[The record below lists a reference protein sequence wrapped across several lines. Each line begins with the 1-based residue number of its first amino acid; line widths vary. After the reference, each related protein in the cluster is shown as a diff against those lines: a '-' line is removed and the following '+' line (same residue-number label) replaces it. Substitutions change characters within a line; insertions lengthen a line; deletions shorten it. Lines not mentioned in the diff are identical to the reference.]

1 MSKPS
6 VPVRALCVLI
16 SGYRLLV
23 SPVLAP
29 ACRYAPTCSGYALE
43 ALRRHG
49 ALRGSGL
56 ALRRILR
63 CHPWADGGFDPVPE
77 AEPRRP

>member
-1 MSKPS
+1 MTPPS
-6 VPVRALCVLI
+6 LAVRTLCMLV
-16 SGYRLLV
+16 SAYRLLI

-43 ALRRHG
+43 ALRCHG
-49 ALRGSGL
+49 AWRGSWL

-63 CHPWADGGFDPVPE
+63 CHPWAAGGFDPVPE
-77 AEPRRP
+77 GKTGRP

>member
-1 MSKPS
+1 MSKPG
-6 VPVRALCVLI
+6 VAVRVLCALVAA
-16 SGYRLLV
+16 YRLLV

-49 ALRGSGL
+49 AVRGSAL

-63 CHPWADGGFDPVPE
+63 CHPWADGGFDPVP
-77 AEPRRP
+77 APRPRRR

>member
-1 MSKPS
+1 MTKAS
-6 VPVRALCVLI
+6 VPVRALSTLI
-16 SGYRLLV
+16 WAYRLFV

-43 ALRRHG
+43 ALRLHG
-49 ALRGSGL
+49 AVRGSVL
-56 ALRRILR
+56 AVRRILR

-77 AEPRRP
+77 TESRRP

>member
-1 MSKPS
+1 MTKPS
-6 VPVRALCVLI
+6 VPVRALSVLI
-16 SGYRLLV
+16 SAYRLFV

-29 ACRYAPTCSGYALE
+29 ACRYTPTCSGYALE

-49 ALRGSGL
+49 AVRGSGL
-56 ALRRILR
+56 AVRRILR